1 MAILLSV
8 GCIGFWVPDFIVPY
22 LDVIWPILGTLL
34 LTFLNAFF
42 LVFLLYQRS
51 ITRKIDGIS
60 CVIYL
65 FAISTIP
72 ILHTKWLLQL
82 VILIFQVILWIIT
95 SCYRQEHAVEQAFL
109 SSILLCITALFLP
122 DILFL
127 LPVIWLMFVALRA
140 INIRVFLAS
149 IIGAI
154 VVLFYISL
162 CSKLGWLHLVDIT
175 DIWLRDSTPQ
185 PREFYLFHAILLV
198 DGVFFSIAN
207 LIRQNIENTSITI
220 FVWCITMV
228 FVVCAILMFWSP
240 AYFASLYIVALYC
253 FVVLSTYFFSS
264 RTSVFSGLIFILL
277 IITFTSIY
285 MLF

>member
-8 GCIGFWVPDFIVPY
+8 GCIGFWVPSFIAPN
-22 LDVIWPILGTLL
+22 LDILANVLGTLL

-42 LVFLLYQRS
+42 LVFLLYQRG

-65 FAISTIP
+65 FTISTIP
-72 ILHTKWLLQL
+72 ILHTQWLLQL
-82 VILIFQVILWIIT
+82 AILIFQIILWLIT

-127 LPVIWLMFVALRA
+127 LPVLWLMFVVLRA
-140 INIRVFLAS
+140 MNVRVFLAS

-162 CSKLGWLHLVDIT
+162 CGKLGWIHLVDIT
-175 DIWLRDSTPQ
+175 DIWLRDSTPLS
-185 PREFYLFHAILLV
+185 RESYLFHTILLV
-198 DGVFFSIAN
+198 DGIFFSIAN
-207 LIRQNIENTSITI
+207 LMRQNIENTSITI
-220 FVWCITMV
+220 FVWCIMMT
-228 FVVCAILMFWSP
+228 FVICAILMFWSP

-264 RTSVFSGLIFILL
+264 RESIFSGLVFILL
-277 IITFTSIY
+277 IITFTGIY
-285 MLF
+285 ILF